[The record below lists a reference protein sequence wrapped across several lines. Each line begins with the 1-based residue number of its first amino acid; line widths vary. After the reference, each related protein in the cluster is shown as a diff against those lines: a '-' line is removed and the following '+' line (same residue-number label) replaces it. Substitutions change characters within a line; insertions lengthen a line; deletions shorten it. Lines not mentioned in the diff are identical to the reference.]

1 MDEKPRLDG
10 DAVPLPPSVPVTN
23 SGAMKLPVFWPGT
36 AEVWFTQVDAQFAI
50 KTVTVSKTIQSDKTV
65 PQVELPFQPTGFSD
79 LLSEPVPETAPEQCS
94 FSLLFLQ
101 DILSDQ
107 EFLVDSGASAS
118 MFPEPK
124 SDSSNGVCLLTAD
137 GFPMVCRG
145 TKIIPLCFSCRRDS
159 KFTTGHSSICSPPG
173 CRFSGTL

>member
-79 LLSEPVPETAPEQCS
+79 LLSEPVPETVPEQ
-94 FSLLFLQ
+94 
-101 DILSDQ
+101 
-107 EFLVDSGASAS
+107 
-118 MFPEPK
+118 
-124 SDSSNGVCLLTAD
+124 
-137 GFPMVCRG
+137 
-145 TKIIPLCFSCRRDS
+145 
-159 KFTTGHSSICSPPG
+159 
-173 CRFSGTL
+173 